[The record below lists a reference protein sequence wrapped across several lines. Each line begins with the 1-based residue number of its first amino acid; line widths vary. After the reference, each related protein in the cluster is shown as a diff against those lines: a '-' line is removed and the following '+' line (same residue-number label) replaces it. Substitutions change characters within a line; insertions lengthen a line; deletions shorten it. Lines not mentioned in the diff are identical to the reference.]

1 MSYLIHPDKWT
12 PIGVEALEPT
22 AFEVVRSN
30 SHQSVV
36 AGPGAGKTEL
46 LAQRACYLLQTGFCP
61 YPRRI
66 LAISFKKDA
75 ARNLKERVKQRSYW
89 EHALRFDSLTF
100 DAFAKSILDRF
111 RGALPEIWRP
121 TADYEI
127 LFPTRNTFPDFIEG
141 LSLSERDPV
150 KRAKIQAIQRLT
162 FEKKH
167 ILGSPLPV
175 DGIEP
180 KNAASWAAKKW
191 WEAKLHG
198 DEKSHITFPMIG
210 RLAELLF
217 RVNPMIRTSLRV
229 TFSHVFMD
237 EFQDTTHIQYDLVKT
252 AFHGSD
258 TILTAVGDNKQQIMR
273 WAMALDNAFEDFE
286 NDFRANHSNLIM
298 NYRSSPALITIQH
311 SLAYAIDPN
320 YTPAQAVSGETGS
333 EESCKIFDFCTPD
346 EEAEYLADLIAP
358 DILAGKLKP
367 RDFVFLVKQ
376 RTRDY
381 VPLLKSALETRGV
394 KMRDE
399 AQLQDVLAERLTSI
413 LLTFLRFGATNR
425 AGKYWGE
432 CVQIANRIKGVPPE
446 DIAGGREI
454 QRRLNAF
461 HTTVLRKQMQHWP
474 TSEEEIIELL
484 RIVTGF
490 IGTNNIKLLY
500 QEYRQGDWFEK
511 VLTEVAKH
519 LYQSCQ
525 TTTDWNSA
533 LDEFEGQNT
542 VPLMTIHKSKGLEYH
557 TVIFVGLDDSAWW
570 NFRNQAQEDRSAFFV
585 AFSRAKQRVF
595 FAYCEGRGGRTQI
608 ASLYNLLQSAG
619 VKTERILN

>member
-1 MSYLIHPDKWT
+1 MSYLIHPDEWT

-22 AFEVVRSN
+22 AFEIVRSN

-46 LAQRACYLLQTGFCP
+46 LAQRACYLLQTGICP

-75 ARNLKERVKQRSYW
+75 ARNLKERVEQRSYR

-127 LFPTRNTFPDFIEG
+127 LFPTRNTFQDFLEG
-141 LSLSERDPV
+141 LSFSERDPTRRMKV
-150 KRAKIQAIQRLT
+150 QAIQRLT
-162 FEKKH
+162 FQKKH

-175 DGIEP
+175 EGIETES
-180 KNAASWAAKKW
+180 AASWAAKKW
-191 WEAKLHG
+191 WEERLHSS
-198 DEKSHITFPMIG
+198 ERSQITFPMIG
-210 RLAELLF
+210 RLAELLL
-217 RVNPMIRTSLRV
+217 RVNPLIRNSLRV
-229 TFSHVFMD
+229 TYSHVFMD
-237 EFQDTTHIQYDLVKT
+237 EFQDTTHVQYDLVKT
-252 AFHGSD
+252 AFIGSD
-258 TILTAVGDNKQQIMR
+258 TTLTAVGDNKQQIMR

-286 NDFRANHSNLIM
+286 NDFRADRSSLIM
-298 NYRSSPALITIQH
+298 NYRSSPALIKIQH

-320 YTPAQAVSGETGS
+320 YTPAQAVSNEKMA
-333 EESCKIFDFCTPD
+333 EDACKIFDFNTPED
-346 EEAEYLADLIAP
+346 EAGYIADIIAP

-367 RDFVFLVKQ
+367 RDFVLLVKQ
-376 RTRDY
+376 RTQDY
-381 VPLLKSALETRGV
+381 VPTLKSALKARGV

-399 AQLQDVLAERLTSI
+399 AQLQDILAERLTG
-413 LLTFLRFGATNR
+413 LLFTFLRLGATRR

-432 CVQIANRIKGVPPE
+432 CVQIASRLKGVAPDDVIE
-446 DIAGGREI
+446 GRILQSE
-454 QRRLNAF
+454 LNIF
-461 HTTVLRKQMQHWP
+461 HTTVLRKQMEGLP
-474 TSEEEIIELL
+474 SSEKEIEQLL
-484 RIVTGF
+484 RVIVEFFGVDTV
-490 IGTNNIKLLY
+490 KLLY

-511 VLTEVAKH
+511 VLAEVAKH

-525 TTTDWNSA
+525 TVIDWSSA
-533 LDEFEGQNT
+533 LDEFEGHNT

-570 NFRNQAQEDRSAFFV
+570 NFRKQPQEDRSAFFV
-585 AFSRAKQRVF
+585 AFSRAKERVF
-595 FAYCEGRGGRTQI
+595 FAYCENRGGRTQI
-608 ASLYNLLQSAG
+608 ASLYELLQSAG
-619 VKTERILN
+619 VKTQRIHN